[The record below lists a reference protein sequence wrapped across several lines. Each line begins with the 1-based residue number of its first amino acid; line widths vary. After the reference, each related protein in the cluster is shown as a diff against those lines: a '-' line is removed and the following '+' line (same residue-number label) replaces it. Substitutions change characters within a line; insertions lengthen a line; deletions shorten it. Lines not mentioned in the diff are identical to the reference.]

1 MNKKLEWDLT
11 VLTDYV
17 MGGTD
22 ELRANSSLLFCQIK
36 GGRLR

>member
-17 MGGTD
+17 MGGNENYD
-22 ELRANSSLLFCQIK
+22 SRNNQSN
-36 GGRLR
+36 R